1 VALLAT
7 VEEREARA
15 LDNMR
20 HAIDMA
26 EMLESVSA
34 CRHNSFMPHGAIFK
48 TTVDI
53 LSVGDVWAFDLSPL
67 EMHNAEAKRTGVAS
81 GSRRTTMSTSSQAQE
96 KPSRNSGKEGPAQLV
111 QTKGCPTMQSL
122 SILSN
127 LLVSKVLRQGDGMV
141 DSRRKE
147 RLFGATGSGR
157 TSLPRAGA
165 KLDRFGEDYDPL
177 QDSCLAA
184 FVRLMAEEAQ
194 ELMSQTQ
201 QTHTL
206 VSFVFVLFCWMDTI
220 REGGKGIDAST

>member
-1 VALLAT
+1 LLAT

-26 EMLESVSA
+26 EMLERVSA

-48 TTVDI
+48 TTTDT

-127 LLVSKVLRQGDGMV
+127 LLVSKVLRQGDGTV

-165 KLDRFGEDYDPL
+165 KLERLGEDYDPL
-177 QDSCLAA
+177 QDSCMAA
-184 FVRLMAEEAQ
+184 FVCLMAEEAQ
-194 ELMSQTQ
+194 ELMSQTK
-201 QTHTL
+201 QTH
-206 VSFVFVLFCWMDTI
+206 SGLFCFVCFAGWTPSE
-220 REGGKGIDAST
+220 RVGGV